1 MVPVG
6 GPLGPVHLECH
17 LTLRAEDGAVALQR
31 PAHAVGELE
40 DDVGVVEDVGHLA
53 VVDLV
58 QVVHVLAARAVD
70 LERARADRQVH
81 QVEEVAALLDEGA
94 AGVAAEPVPVAD
106 LLVIHFAMTAAV
118 ALALEPNETGDL
130 VALSAIG
137 GIELFEMDLEIALK
151 NDKDDIGRM
160 LIKKLKPLTGIQADR
175 RRHIDRLSDDI
186 KQLRDKIEQQQLQYE
201 QLQQKATQYF
211 HHVEQ
216 NRWEDFP
223 PADLP
228 GFAAHDLSAE
238 EIELELL
245 QRKED
250 IKGGKT
256 S

>member
-1 MVPVG
+1 MMGLLTRALRLCKADLHGVMDQIENRE
-6 GPLGPVHLECH
+6 LLLKQHLRDMQAALMRNE
-17 LTLRAEDGAVALQR
+17 AELSR
-31 PAHAVGELE
+31 IC
-40 DDVGVVEDVGHLA
+40 
-53 VVDLV
+53 
-58 QVVHVLAARAVD
+58 
-70 LERARADRQVH
+70 RARDQARQECEKADKRR
-81 QVEEVAALLDEGA
+81 EG
-94 AGVAAEPVPVAD
+94 
-106 LLVIHFAMTAAV
+106 L
-118 ALALEPNETGDL
+118 
-130 VALSAIG
+130 
-137 GIELFEMDLEIALK
+137 EMDLEIALK

-228 GFAAHDLSAE
+228 GFAAHDLSEE

-245 QRKED
+245 QRKEA
-250 IKGGKT
+250 IKGGAT